1 MTGPEDALYAEFAE
15 FGKAPA
21 SPKRLGLLDLL
32 AQGPAASTTSR
43 PPPTSS
49 SAAVQR
55 TSKPCAKRDWP
66 ARAATAKDLLL
77 ALASHGVPGLWHH
90 LHGVAQRHQLARR
103 AYVGPEDTNAS
114 TAPSCYAA

>member
-77 ALASHGVPGLWHH
+77 AREVSGRSAHPACRGSWPA
-90 LHGVAQRHQLARR
+90 AQRRTNLLWKRSAR
-103 AYVGPEDTNAS
+103 VSS
-114 TAPSCYAA
+114 TV